1 MNRAQKRAL
10 VKRLKKRGMSEET
23 AKKLIEQEES
33 GKLVLPDIR
42 LADGDKV
49 RLNLKTIT
57 QRSAYPEMNPV
68 YRDFVE
74 SNADTVFTV
83 RFDNPDSVV
92 AYLEEEPKW
101 RFYTGDLIRIE
112 EDEE

>member
-10 VKRLKKRGMSEET
+10 VKRLKKRGVSEEN
-23 AKKLIEQEES
+23 AKRFVEAFES
-33 GKLVLPDIR
+33 GKIALPDLRIT
-42 LADGDKV
+42 DGDKV

-57 QRSAYPEMNPV
+57 QREAYPEMNPV

-112 EDEE
+112 EEEE